1 MKSFCPREVPLNS
14 LFVQYDDVN
23 CFAQGKDSCIVV
35 DPLFKYVIKRVAL
48 FFIHFSDLYHKA
60 FRCLD
65 DVNCFAQVKDSCIVV
80 DPQFKYAIES
90 FAQGRRALH
99 CLKSTFPIFHKK
111 IPKGGERSPW
121 QTPAV
126 RRRAT
131 VGDLVSS
138 FLFFFCSLF
147 RSFKRA
153 TLGDLV
159 ASFFFPFLLL
169 LHF

>member
-111 IPKGGERSPW
+111 NSEGRGEI
-121 QTPAV
+121 AL
-126 RRRAT
+126 A
-131 VGDLVSS
+131 DSS
-138 FLFFFCSLF
+138 REEKSNCWRPGKFLS
-147 RSFKRA
+147 
-153 TLGDLV
+153 
-159 ASFFFPFLLL
+159 LLL
-169 LHF
+169 LLLLL